1 MYEQLLNMQEIKSRI
16 HQLPSFCTETASVF
30 LKREDEL
37 GFGISG
43 CKKRKYLSLIPFLQ
57 AQKYEM
63 VYLIGGENSN
73 NLVGLAQA
81 LREAKIPFVAYI
93 KATKQVQKQGN
104 AFLLQ
109 LLTQPQ
115 ERVYVSS
122 EQWHEVEKI
131 TENDLQISGKQGYIV
146 PEGASC
152 SASIMGLCTL
162 MQDIERNESENNLL
176 FDHIFIDTGTAYTA
190 ATLVA
195 MNHFLQRKTQIHIV
209 YIAGNEALFWQHYQ
223 KVAAFFI
230 ENDMPFTPPLPPNIQ
245 HHFPKTARAFGS
257 INATIKQAVIDF
269 AQTEGIL
276 TDPVYVAKTLFTAK
290 DIIAS
295 QQLAGNILLI
305 HSGGGTGLMG
315 FAGLF

>member
-1 MYEQLLNMQEIKSRI
+1 MSRI
-16 HQLPSFCTETASVF
+16 QRLSSFCTETAVVF

-57 AQKYEM
+57 AQKYEL
-63 VYLIGGENSN
+63 VYLIGGEHSN

-81 LREAKIPFVAYI
+81 LREAQIPFLVYI
-93 KATKQVQKQGN
+93 KASKQGQKQGN

-109 LLTQPQ
+109 LLTQPN
-115 ERVYVSS
+115 ERIYVPS
-122 EQWHEVEKI
+122 EQWHEVEQI
-131 TENDLQISGKQGYIV
+131 AANDLRLSGKQGYII

-152 SASIMGLCTL
+152 TPSIMGLCTL
-162 MQDIERNESENNLL
+162 MEDIERNESENNLV
-176 FDHIFIDTGTAYTA
+176 FDHVFIDAGTTYTA

-195 MNHFLQRKTQIHIV
+195 MNHFLQRKTHIHIV
-209 YIAGNEALFWQHYQ
+209 YIAGDEALFWRHYH
-223 KVAAFFI
+223 KIASFFM
-230 ENDMPFTPPLPPNIQ
+230 ENDLLLPSPLPQNIT

-290 DIIAS
+290 DIISS
-295 QQLAGNILLI
+295 QKLQGNVLLI

-315 FAGLF
+315 FSGLFAT

>member
-1 MYEQLLNMQEIKSRI
+1 MSRI
-16 HQLPSFCTETASVF
+16 QRLDSFCTETASVF

-57 AQKYEM
+57 AQKYEL

-73 NLVGLAQA
+73 NLVGLAQV

-104 AFLLQ
+104 AFLLH
-109 LLTQPQ
+109 LLTKPQ
-115 ERVYVSS
+115 ERVYVPS

-131 TENDLQISGKQGYIV
+131 AENDLQLSGKQGYII

-152 SASIMGLCTL
+152 LPSIMGLCTL

-176 FDHIFIDTGTAYTA
+176 FDHIFIDAGTAYTA

-209 YIAGNEALFWQHYQ
+209 YIAGNEALFSQHYQ

-230 ENDMPFTPPLPPNIQ
+230 ENDMPFTSPLPPNIQ

-290 DIIAS
+290 DIIFL
-295 QQLAGNILLI
+295 QKLTGNVLLI

-315 FAGLF
+315 FANDKGFKGL